1 MTTGFFITG
10 TDTGIG
16 KTTVALGL
24 MAALQ
29 KNGHKVA
36 AMKPVSA
43 GCYVTDDGLRN
54 DDAVVLLQQ
63 ASVELPYD
71 LVNPYAFEPA
81 IAPHIAALESSIQ
94 IDISHILDC
103 YRQISKNVDIVVVEG
118 AGGWLVPIN
127 EKETMADVA
136 LAMDLKVI
144 MVVGMRLGCL
154 NHALLS
160 QQSILNMNMDFS
172 GWVANH
178 ITAKFGAAS
187 ENLMALEKRLNAPLI
202 GSVPYFRKQNVEGI
216 TEFLETSVLS

>member
-1 MTTGFFITG
+1 MTTGLFITG

-29 KNGHKVA
+29 KHGHKVA

-43 GCYVTDDGLRN
+43 GCYTTEEGLRN
-54 DDAVVLLQQ
+54 DDAIELIQQ
-63 ASVELPYD
+63 ASVELPYE

-81 IAPHIAALESSIQ
+81 IAPHIAAVESGTL

-103 YRQISKNVDIVVVEG
+103 YREISKKVEFVVVEG

-136 LAMDLKVI
+136 KAMDLKVI

-160 QQSILNMNMDFS
+160 QQSILNMNMEFS

-178 ITAKFGAAS
+178 ITENFGASS
-187 ENLMALEKRLNAPLI
+187 ENLLALEERLNASLI
-202 GSVPYFRKQNVEGI
+202 GSVPYVRKPN
-216 TEFLETSVLS
+216 LEDIGRFFDTSVLI